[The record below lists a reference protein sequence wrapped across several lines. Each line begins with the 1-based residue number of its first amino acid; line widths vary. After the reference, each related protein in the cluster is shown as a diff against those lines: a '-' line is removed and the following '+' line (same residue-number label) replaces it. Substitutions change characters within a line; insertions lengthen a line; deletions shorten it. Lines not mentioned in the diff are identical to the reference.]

1 MDILKKNDYIS
12 NEIKILNNDY
22 LENVIESI
30 EGDITIEKMYQKIFQ
45 NIDVNL
51 YHSKDGKYYI
61 ELKKYI
67 ESMSKLKESQII
79 NHKYSLDKDKIVK
92 LKDLDIQES
101 FTFHKLSPCKKLIE
115 LSGLQTLNDSIIR
128 SNSQV
133 NRNFLVWENLCQII
147 ITNLPKIIES
157 AVKKYLKNEL
167 DKINT
172 RADEQE
178 YDIKVLKAHN
188 IKLEKKIEE
197 GNDDLKNL
205 EKRLKMENKLL
216 KNQLDEIKKLLS
228 VKN

>member
-12 NEIKILNNDY
+12 KEIKVLNNGY
-22 LENVIESI
+22 LENIIESI
-30 EGDITIEKMYQKIFQ
+30 EGDITVEKMYQKIFQ

-101 FTFHKLSPCKKLIE
+101 FSFHKLSPCKKLIE

-133 NRNFLVWENLCQII
+133 NKNFLLWENLCQIM
-147 ITNLPKIIES
+147 ITNLPKLIES

-167 DKINT
+167 DKINS

-178 YDIKVLKAHN
+178 YEIKVLKAHN

-197 GNDDLKNL
+197 GNDELKNL
-205 EKRLKMENKLL
+205 EKRLKMENNLL

-228 VKN
+228 IKN

>member
-12 NEIKILNNDY
+12 KEIKILNNDY

-51 YHSKDGKYYI
+51 YHSRDGKYYI

-92 LKDLDIQES
+92 LKDLDIQGS

-205 EKRLKMENKLL
+205 EKSLKMENKLL

>member
-12 NEIKILNNDY
+12 KEIKILNNDY

-30 EGDITIEKMYQKIFQ
+30 EGDITIEKMYQKIFK

-92 LKDLDIQES
+92 LKDLDIQGS

-205 EKRLKMENKLL
+205 EKSLKMENKLL

>member
-12 NEIKILNNDY
+12 KEIKILNNDY

-30 EGDITIEKMYQKIFQ
+30 EGDITVEKMYQKIFQ

-133 NRNFLVWENLCQII
+133 NKNFLLWENLCQIM
-147 ITNLPKIIES
+147 ITNLPKLIES

-167 DKINT
+167 DKINS

-178 YDIKVLKAHN
+178 YEIKVLKAHN

-197 GNDDLKNL
+197 GNDELKNL

-228 VKN
+228 IKN